1 MPDLPI
7 FSQSSNAKGNYKIST
22 PTTPTPNPNT
32 NAMPIFFTIPHQ
44 MFPFTQNSIP
54 NNVSSSPLRRPVPSL
69 DEFLTK
75 LDESLGNSGEFT
87 GFKNIFENDRITV
100 DQIHDLTDAEF
111 DQLGIN
117 KIGWRKALRT
127 AAQRYKI

>member
-7 FSQSSNAKGNYKIST
+7 FSQSSSAKGNYKIST

-54 NNVSSSPLRRPVPSL
+54 NNVSSPTLRRPVPSL

-75 LDESLGNSGEFT
+75 LDESLGNNENLQDL
-87 GFKNIFENDRITV
+87 KIFLKMSV
-100 DQIHDLTDAEF
+100 L
-111 DQLGIN
+111 L
-117 KIGWRKALRT
+117 
-127 AAQRYKI
+127 

>member
-1 MPDLPI
+1 LPI
-7 FSQSSNAKGNYKIST
+7 FSQSSSTKGNCKIST
-22 PTTPTPNPNT
+22 PTPTTPNSNT

-44 MFPFTQNSIP
+44 MFSFTQNLIP
-54 NNVSSSPLRRPVPSL
+54 NNIPPSPSRRSVPSL

-75 LDESLGNSGEFT
+75 LDESLGNSEEFI